1 MIYVLLDI
9 MRSWLVDMKV
19 YAVLRVF
26 DEIQF
31 RTLAAA
37 GLSFAIVVLFG
48 RRVINRLV
56 ALKIGDAGETDA
68 ELLREHAASKAN
80 VPTMGGVLI
89 CGAIFISTFL
99 LADIRVNLVYLG
111 LFVLVWLAVVGGA
124 DDYLKLTASRRG
136 TGRQGLYSWEKLVF
150 QLGIGLIAGFFV
162 YRYGVQIDGGVKAD
176 SLAHVLNLPFQRTY
190 DPVTKFP
197 SEGLVYL
204 SLPVFACVSML
215 VIAGMSNA
223 VNITDGMDGL
233 AAGTSAIVSFAMV
246 LLALVAGQ
254 LGAAQYLY
262 VPYVPF
268 ADELAVMGGAMLG
281 ACLGFLWWNCKPAQV
296 FMGDTGSL
304 ALGGLIGYIAIVTRQ
319 EIVVLVMSGV
329 FLLEI
334 ASVVLQ
340 VGWFKYTRI
349 RTGTGR
355 RIFRI
360 APYHHHLHQGGW
372 AENQVVARLWLVTI
386 LLTVV
391 ALATL
396 KLR

>member
-1 MIYVLLDI
+1 MIYILIDILRNWLDEHRLYALL
-9 MRSWLVDMKV
+9 S
-19 YAVLRVF
+19 VF
-26 DEIQF
+26 DQIQF
-31 RTLAAA
+31 RALLAA
-37 GLSFAIVVLFG
+37 GLSYFIVVFFG
-48 RRVINRLV
+48 KRVIRFLV
-56 ALKIGDAGETDA
+56 SMKIGDGGETDA

-89 CGAIFISTFL
+89 VGAIFISTFL
-99 LADIRVNLVYLG
+99 LADIRVNRVYLG
-111 LFVLVWLAVVGGA
+111 LFTLVWLAAVGGA
-124 DDYLKLTASRRG
+124 DDWLKLTAARRG

-150 QLGIGLIAGFFV
+150 QLGIGAIVGYFG
-162 YRYGVQIDGGVKAD
+162 YRYGIAPDGGD

-190 DPVTKFP
+190 DPLTKFP
-197 SEGLVYL
+197 SESLIYL
-204 SLPVFACVSML
+204 GMPVFVLISTLM
-215 VIAGMSNA
+215 VAGVSNA

-233 AAGTSAIVSFAMV
+233 AAGSSGIVSFGLI
-246 LLALVAGQ
+246 LLALIAGTQ
-254 LGAAQYLY
+254 SAAQYLL

-268 ADELAVMGGAMLG
+268 TDELAVMAGAMAG

-304 ALGGLIGYIAIVTRQ
+304 ALGGCIGYIAVMTRQ
-319 EIVVLVMSGV
+319 EFVVLLMCGV
-329 FLLEI
+329 FLMEI
-334 ASVVLQ
+334 GSVVIQ

-349 RTGTGR
+349 KTGTGR

-372 AENQVVARLWLVTI
+372 AENQVVVRLWLIAI
-386 LLTVV
+386 LFSVV